1 MAKIESQSSGVN
13 AICEGTII
21 NGDIVAKNDLRIDGD
36 LNGNMTTTGR
46 IVIGISG
53 TVTGEIKC
61 NNIEVLGAVNGDI
74 EAHDVV
80 TLKGDA
86 KVTGNIITKRL
97 SVEPGIVFNG
107 FCKMS
112 NSSDSINKG
121 NKNTS
126 KGL

>member
-21 NGDIVAKNDLRIDGD
+21 NGDIIAKNDLRIDGD

-53 TVTGEIKC
+53 VVTGEIKC

-74 EAHDVV
+74 EASDVV
-80 TLKGDA
+80 TLKGNA
-86 KVTGNIITKRL
+86 KVSGNIITKRL

-112 NSSDSINKG
+112 NASGEK
-121 NKNTS
+121 K
-126 KGL
+126 K